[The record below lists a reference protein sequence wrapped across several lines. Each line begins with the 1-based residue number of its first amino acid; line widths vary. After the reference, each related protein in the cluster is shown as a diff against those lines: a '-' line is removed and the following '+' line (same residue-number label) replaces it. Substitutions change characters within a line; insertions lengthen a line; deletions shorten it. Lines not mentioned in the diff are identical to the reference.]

1 MKRVGI
7 AAVMMLTLAPPSTA
21 DEWPTRPITLV
32 VPFAAGGPTD
42 LLGRVMAAAMSERL
56 GQQIVVENVGG
67 AGGMTGTSRVA
78 KAAPDGYQFVIGG
91 TGSLVFNQFLY
102 KKPLFNTATDFAP
115 IGMIAEQPIVLV
127 TRKDLPADTLPAF
140 IAYAKQH
147 QGSMT
152 YGSAGAGSTTH
163 LSCVL
168 LDAAIGISVT
178 HVPHR
183 GGGPASQDL
192 QAGRIDYLCDF
203 VSTALPQ
210 IQGHTIK
217 AIATLSRARAAVLPD
232 LPTAQEQG
240 LADFDA
246 ASWLGFF
253 VPKGTPAPVVTRL
266 HDAAVT
272 AMDTPAVQER
282 LKGFGVTVVAPERRS
297 PAYLAEWLG
306 KELAKWE
313 GPVRASGASAD

>member
-1 MKRVGI
+1 MKRIGISAIVTLMLVAPI
-7 AAVMMLTLAPPSTA
+7 AAQ
-21 DEWPTRPITLV
+21 EWPTRPVTMV

-56 GQQIVVENVGG
+56 GQQVIVENVGG
-67 AGGMTGTSRVA
+67 AGGMTGTNRVA
-78 KAAPDGYQFVIGG
+78 KAASDGYQFVLGG
-91 TGSLVFNQFLY
+91 SGALVFNQFLY
-102 KKPLFNTATDFAP
+102 KKPLFSTATDFAP
-115 IGMIAEQPIVLV
+115 VAMIAEQPIVLV
-127 TRKDLPADTLPAF
+127 TRKDFPADTLPAF
-140 IAYAKQH
+140 IAYTRQNQAAM
-147 QGSMT
+147 SF
-152 YGSAGAGSTTH
+152 GSAGAGSTTH
-163 LSCVL
+163 LSCAL
-168 LDAAIGISVT
+168 LNATIGIHPT
-178 HVPHR
+178 HVPYR

-210 IQGHTIK
+210 IQGRTVK

-253 VPKGTPAPVVTRL
+253 APKGTPAPIVARL
-266 HDAAVT
+266 HDAAVA
-272 AMDTPAVQER
+272 AMDMPTVRER
-282 LKGFGVTVVAPERRS
+282 LQGFGVTVVAPERRS
-297 PAYLAEWLG
+297 SAYLAEWVG

-313 GPVRASGASAD
+313 APVRASGASAD

>member
-1 MKRVGI
+1 MKRAGLTALV
-7 AAVMMLTLAPPSTA
+7 TLALATPA
-21 DEWPTRPITLV
+21 AAQEWPARPVTLV

-42 LLGRVMAAAMSERL
+42 LLGRVMAAAMSDRL
-56 GQQIVVENVGG
+56 GQQIIVENVGG

-115 IGMIAEQPIVLV
+115 VVMVAEQPIVLV

-147 QGSMT
+147 QASMT

-168 LDAAIGISVT
+168 LNAAIGIQVT
-178 HVPHR
+178 HVPYR

-203 VSTALPQ
+203 VSTALPP
-210 IQGHTIK
+210 IQGRSVK

-232 LPTAQEQG
+232 LATAQEQG
-240 LADFDA
+240 LAGFDA

-253 VPKGTPAPVVTRL
+253 VPKATPAPIVTKL
-266 HDAAVT
+266 HDAAVA
-272 AMDTPAVQER
+272 AMDMPAVQER

-297 PAYLAEWLG
+297 SAYLAEWIG

-313 GPVRASGASAD
+313 GPVRASGAGAD

>member
-1 MKRVGI
+1 MRRAGLTALV
-7 AAVMMLTLAPPSTA
+7 TLALVAPSA
-21 DEWPTRPITLV
+21 AQEWPTRPVTMV

-42 LLGRVMAAAMSERL
+42 LLGRVMAAAMSDRL
-56 GQQIVVENVGG
+56 GQQVVVENVGG
-67 AGGMTGTSRVA
+67 AGGMTGTNRVA
-78 KAAPDGYQFVIGG
+78 KAAPDGYQFVLGG
-91 TGSLVFNQFLY
+91 SGALVFNQFLY
-102 KKPLFNTATDFAP
+102 KKPLVSAATDFAP
-115 IGMIAEQPIVLV
+115 VAMIAEQPIVLV

-147 QGSMT
+147 QAGMT

-168 LDAAIGISVT
+168 LDAAIGVQVT
-178 HVPHR
+178 HVPYR

-210 IQGHTIK
+210 IQGHTVK
-217 AIATLSRARAAVLPD
+217 PIATLSRSRAAVLPD

-253 VPKGTPAPVVTRL
+253 APKGTPAPVVAKL
-266 HDAAVT
+266 NAAAVA
-272 AMDTPAVQER
+272 AMDMPAVQER
-282 LKGFGVTVVAPERRS
+282 LKGFGVAVVAPERRS
-297 PAYLAEWLG
+297 PGYLAEWIG